1 MRSEKRE
8 FAFPED
14 PLPPEWVYTVGAGSL
29 ERVGPILRFLLAD
42 ATAARYS
49 DAQIDD
55 YRGRPRRRFPWR
67 PGIPR
72 TRSRTRRSRRW
83 SRPAG
88 RWRGRGRKNEPMTN
102 GRMTNDRM
110 TNDRMTNE
118 RMTNDQMTNERMTN
132 DRMTNANSDM
142 RFAIRDWRFAI
153 SDTRFAICDTRQ
165 AR

>member
-67 PGIPR
+67 PPV
-72 TRSRTRRSRRW
+72 
-83 SRPAG
+83 
-88 RWRGRGRKNEPMTN
+88 
-102 GRMTNDRM
+102 RMTVRARFSHPSGILRGTAGFGFWNDPFLM
-110 TNDRMTNE
+110 TGGRLPALPGPSGFSTV
-118 RMTNDQMTNERMTN
+118 RPHR
-132 DRMTNANSDM
+132 
-142 RFAIRDWRFAI
+142 I
-153 SDTRFAICDTRQ
+153 
-165 AR
+165 